1 MMSQKRNVFVT
12 KKIYRFPYVSEYFA
26 FIYIYIYA
34 WCPRRLEKMVAES
47 CKTRVTERR
56 ELRVLVTES
65 GPLARAPSALNY

>member
-1 MMSQKRNVFVT
+1 M
-12 KKIYRFPYVSEYFA
+12 SEYFA

-56 ELRVLVTES
+56 ELWVLVTES
-65 GPLARAPSALNY
+65 GPLARAPRVLLITKISLQSPPNHSF